1 MLGVEVTR
9 QFPLGPVVVG
19 RKIDENIQVAF
30 YQNKLM
36 LDVANARS
44 SICSVPLRKDGEL
57 EFEPSNP
64 LIAVKK
70 KGKGY
75 RVNYGNRNVTYL
87 QPQYFEYDHSLDAVT
102 MEVDGVEKVVSMG
115 SLVEVRDSFQVQPDS
130 DAYRV
135 NVIGW
140 SRKGVE
146 NEVGQRI
153 ERGTIQRRF
162 SIDTRGEMFRVEL
175 YKDEKFSGMI
185 LVRFADQVVA
195 KDAASDPEQ
204 ASLPPP
210 ATQLI
215 SLRGNALG
223 PVL

>member
-1 MLGVEVTR
+1 
-9 QFPLGPVVVG
+9 
-19 RKIDENIQVAF
+19 
-30 YQNKLM
+30 
-36 LDVANARS
+36 
-44 SICSVPLRKDGEL
+44 
-57 EFEPSNP
+57 
-64 LIAVKK
+64 
-70 KGKGY
+70 
-75 RVNYGNRNVTYL
+75 
-87 QPQYFEYDHSLDAVT
+87 

-140 SRKGVE
+140 SRKGVK
-146 NEVGQRI
+146 NEVRQRI

-162 SIDTRGEMFRVEL
+162 SIDKRGEMFRVEL

-195 KDAASDPEQ
+195 KEAAPDPEQ
-204 ASLPPP
+204 ASLPPS

-215 SLRGNALG
+215 SLRGNALE